1 MMMCTCVFSYPGF
14 PDIKVSNSFAI
25 MNEKYLRNAILDRLN
40 VVDSI
45 LVKVVV
51 LIRLKYQI
59 FPLNI
64 SDNPPAQFKLKKE
77 NMFIKK

>member
-45 LVKVVV
+45 LVKVVD
-51 LIRLKYQI
+51 QI
-59 FPLNI
+59 FPLNV
-64 SDNPPAQFKLKKE
+64 SDNPPPQP
-77 NMFIKK
+77 NSN

>member
-25 MNEKYLRNAILDRLN
+25 MNEKYLRKSILDRLTSIN

-45 LVKVVV
+45 LVKVVD
-51 LIRLKYQI
+51 QI
-59 FPLNI
+59 FPLNV
-64 SDNPPAQFKLKKE
+64 SDNPPPQP
-77 NMFIKK
+77 NSN